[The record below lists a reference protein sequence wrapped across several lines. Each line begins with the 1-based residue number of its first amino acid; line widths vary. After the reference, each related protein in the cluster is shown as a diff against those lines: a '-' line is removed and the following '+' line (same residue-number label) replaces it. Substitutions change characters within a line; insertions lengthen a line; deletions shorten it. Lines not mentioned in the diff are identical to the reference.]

1 MLSSNVLIL
10 TSWSIDDPLVEAYV
24 LPYIK
29 IIRRYLSSDYRIIIQ
44 TLERS
49 DKKSAKS
56 ESLKSILLASGVEW
70 IPEQYVKFGVI
81 ALIKSVFNL
90 IKLLLYCRLNFVGV
104 IHVWCTPAG
113 VLGYILSILT
123 GAKLVIDSY
132 EPHAESM
139 VENGTWKKFSIK
151 FGILFYFEKLMSQRA
166 CVLIGLTE
174 KMKDYARLKYGICNG
189 KFYLKPA
196 CVNMEKFNVS
206 KIKNLELLSRYDLVG
221 KIVMVYAG
229 KLGGIYLDKEIFDF
243 TSHAHRKFG
252 ETFRFLLLASNNRNE
267 IDEYCRQSGVP
278 TKIIILENINHQDIP
293 LFIGMADFA
302 ITPVKPV
309 PSKRYCSPLKN
320 GEYWALGLPVIISKD
335 ISDDSLI
342 IENENIGAVIDSWD
356 PEGYNLALNKLN
368 KILDLDKELYREK
381 IINVANR
388 YRNFNLADGV
398 YSEIYH

>member
-24 LPYIK
+24 LPYVK
-29 IIRRYLSSDYRIIIQ
+29 IVRKYLSSHYKIIIQ
-44 TLERS
+44 TLEKS
-49 DKKSAKS
+49 DKKSENSDSVRTK
-56 ESLKSILLASGVEW
+56 LLEYGVEW
-70 IPEQYVKFGVI
+70 IPEKYVKFSAI
-81 ALIKSVFNL
+81 ALITTVFNL
-90 IKLLLYCRLNFVGV
+90 VKLLLYCRLNFVGV

-139 VENGTWKKFSIK
+139 VENGTWKKFSFK
-151 FGILFYFEKLMSQRA
+151 FHILFYFEKLMSQQA
-166 CVLIGLTE
+166 SVLISLTD
-174 KMKDYARLKYGICNG
+174 KMKDYARTKYGVCNG

-196 CVNMEKFNVS
+196 CVNIEKFNES
-206 KIKNLELLSRYDLVG
+206 KIKNLELLRRYNLVD
-221 KIVMVYAG
+221 KFVMVYAG

-243 TSHAHRKFG
+243 TSHAYRKFG
-252 ETFRFLLLASNNRNE
+252 ENFRFLLLASNNRNE
-267 IDEYCRQSGVP
+267 IDEYCRKSGVP
-278 TKIIILENINHQDIP
+278 TNIVILENIKHKDIP

-342 IENENIGAVIDSWD
+342 IENENIGAVIDNWNA
-356 PEGYNLALNKLN
+356 EGYNLALNKLN
-368 KILDLDKELYREK
+368 IIFDLDKKILRRK
-381 IINVANR
+381 IINVANT
-388 YRNFNLADGV
+388 YRNFNLAESV